1 MNNQKKS
8 GGPQTPEGKLV
19 ASRNS
24 LKTGVY
30 SKLIVL
36 PGEDESQFRDLEA
49 QFNHDFAPRDIAES
63 AMVHELAILTWK
75 KIRLEQLEYRVIK
88 HSLLEEIDG
97 SDLRYSAK
105 FIVREGS
112 EWLLGRM
119 DDLTKEF
126 VGLYAN
132 QQLHARAFLGRPAG
146 EPPLDALKIR
156 HPDLYRKVN
165 ELAED
170 YDLPDQTHHGIRD
183 AISPDG
189 YPIQTF
195 ARFAL
200 ERIIEEADDVIW
212 AYENKDQIHAAIQKV
227 RDSRLMILMKN
238 ETTSRANDDLNRN
251 FSRTL
256 AELRKQQH
264 WRYQREAIDIT
275 NTINESRAQIE
286 NGGTKSPK

>member
-1 MNNQKKS
+1 MSKLKKS

-19 ASRNS
+19 ASRNA

-88 HSLLEEIDG
+88 DALLEKIDE
-97 SDLRYSAK
+97 SDLRYTAK
-105 FIVREGS
+105 FIVRDGAG
-112 EWLLGRM
+112 WLLERM
-119 DDLTKEF
+119 DDLTNEF
-126 VGLYAN
+126 VGLHAK
-132 QQLHARAFLGRPAG
+132 QQLHARALLDKPAG
-146 EPPLDALKIR
+146 EPLLDTIKKR

-165 ELAED
+165 ELAEE

-183 AISPDG
+183 AIAPDG
-189 YPIQTF
+189 YPLQTF
-195 ARFAL
+195 VSFAL
-200 ERIIEEADDVIW
+200 ERVIEEADDVIW
-212 AYENKDQIHAAIQKV
+212 ASENKDQVNAAIQKV
-227 RDSRLMILMKN
+227 RDSRLMTLMKN

-264 WRYQREAIDIT
+264 WHYQRQAIDIT
-275 NTINESRAQIE
+275 TTVNESRAQIE
-286 NGGTKSPK
+286 NGDPKKY